1 MNPDADNIK
10 RSNNDKQTYYYSN
23 IFLSDFTDFIG
34 RTQELQNLLKHISP
48 KYRQHIT
55 IVDGID
61 GIGKTS
67 LVLQAAYLCQT
78 KNKKPELFA
87 HINIPKFEEVIFVS
101 LKKTYLNANIQIK
114 RLYKNYG
121 LQYIFKTIA
130 STLKKSTEKI
140 HQTLNKKQIEAVYQC
155 LNQQDTLLIIDNLEL
170 VKGTEKD
177 KILLF
182 LSNLPE
188 KVQAII
194 TTREKVDF
202 YSSISLDGLS
212 QEARIKLIE
221 REAKKK
227 DVVLTESESIEICH
241 LTDGIPLAII
251 YAIGLKKQKKTIKLS
266 NNPSEDKTYLL
277 CKQLLEQVD
286 RQLEYRIL
294 NSLSFF
300 SDSSSIEALAAIA
313 NIPPNSTEIKDA
325 IKKLEDLSLLECK
338 EERYLIYP
346 VSCEYLVKEF
356 IQDTNFEEDARD
368 RWFQWYLD
376 LAKKYGGRDWANW
389 KYQYK
394 QLKIE
399 WNNLLAVLEW
409 YATNNDYER
418 VRDLWKNINQFAN
431 LENYWHDRLFW
442 LTWLIEE
449 SQKREDWHMA
459 AYAMSEKSFTL
470 IHMGDFSEAESLLDR
485 ALDFEKVFGSSS
497 QKYLENQTLIYQ
509 HFALLYIALED
520 YQQAFDYLEKERSC
534 INDIES
540 KKKNY
545 SDIKPKEIIRRRIAV
560 DTVEA
565 EIYFKQEKYPEAELA
580 YKAIVKKAAQIGW
593 HRRKEEAQAR
603 INLIQP
609 KLLPDNSRSKKRNI
623 IKNPNH
629 YLKSF
634 NNHAQHITS
643 G

>member
-1 MNPDADNIK
+1 MNPATDNIK
-10 RSNNDKQTYYYSN
+10 KSNNDKQIYQDFNT
-23 IFLSDFTDFIG
+23 FLSDFADFIG

-55 IVDGID
+55 TVYGIN

-67 LVLQAAYLCQT
+67 LVLRAAYLCQT
-78 KNKKPELFA
+78 KNKKPEFLA

-130 STLKKSTEKI
+130 STLKKNTDKI
-140 HQTLNKKQIEAVYQC
+140 HQTLNEKQIEAVYQC

-177 KILLF
+177 NILLF

-202 YSSISLDGLS
+202 YSSISLDGLLK
-212 QEARIKLIE
+212 EAGIELIE

-227 DVVLTESESIEICH
+227 EVTLTESESIEIYH
-241 LTDGIPLAII
+241 LTDGMPLAII
-251 YAIGLKKQKKTIKLS
+251 YAIGLKKVKKLIKLS
-266 NNPSEDKTYLL
+266 NNLSEDKTYLL
-277 CKQLLEQVD
+277 FKQLLEQLD
-286 RQLEYRIL
+286 HQLEYQIL

-313 NIPPNSTEIKDA
+313 DIPLNSIEIKDA
-325 IKKLEDLSLLECK
+325 IKKLEDLSLIECK
-338 EERYLIYP
+338 EDRYLMHP
-346 VSCEYLVKEF
+346 VTCEYLVEEF
-356 IQDTNFEEDARD
+356 IQDIYFEKDARD
-368 RWFQWYLD
+368 RWIKWYLD
-376 LAKKYGGRDWANW
+376 LTKKYGGKDWENW
-389 KYQYK
+389 NYKYK

-399 WNNLLAVLEW
+399 WNNLLTVLEW
-409 YATNNDYER
+409 CATDGYYER
-418 VRDLWKNINQFAN
+418 VRDLWKNVNQFAN
-431 LENYWHDRLFW
+431 LANYWHDRLFW

-470 IHMGDFSEAESLLDR
+470 IHMGDFSEAKSLLNT
-485 ALDFEKVFGSSS
+485 ALDFEIVFGSSS

-520 YQQAFDYLEKERSC
+520 YEQAFYYLEEERSC
-534 INDIES
+534 INNIES
-540 KKKNY
+540 KKNNFN
-545 SDIKPKEIIRRRIAV
+545 IKPQKIIRRRIAV
-560 DTVEA
+560 DTLEA
-565 EIYFKQEKYPEAELA
+565 EIYYKQEKYPEAELA
-580 YKAIVKKAAQIGW
+580 YKAIIKKAAQIGW

-603 INLIQP
+603 INLIQS
-609 KLLPDNSRSKKRNI
+609 KLSPDNSRSKKRNI
-623 IKNPNH
+623 FKNPNH
-629 YLKSF
+629 YLKSV
-634 NNHAQHITS
+634 NNDAQHITS